1 MGLDI
6 GCLLR
11 NYGRMEVQLDKVLL
25 KRGLRFADLAR
36 RLGVDKATV
45 TRWGQKGIPAERVPD
60 VERLTGISRHELRPD
75 LWDTPDS
82 EAVA

>member
-1 MGLDI
+1 
-6 GCLLR
+6 
-11 NYGRMEVQLDKVLL
+11 MEVRLDEILQ

-36 RLGVDKATV
+36 TLGVDKATV

-75 LWDTPDS
+75 LWTGPDDS
-82 EAVA
+82 AAA